1 MRGSIHN
8 NVESESTHEHIWQ
21 YLCESFHLN
30 IAVYLTTPLSRLWLK
45 TQTYLAAPLNIRYI
59 WPHHCQ
65 TFDLS
70 FRWIHLT
77 TLLASLWLES
87 QTLLYRAFVKP
98 LTRISDVFDDTFDK
112 GTKANQITPL
122 TRVKGEGKRRQR
134 QVFVGRQRCT
144 KVCKGGLYC
153 AFDFAFEAR

>member
-1 MRGSIHN
+1 MRGSIH
-8 NVESESTHEHIWQ
+8 TCGKWIHPRA
-21 YLCESFHLN
+21 YLTIPLWVISLEYS
-30 IAVYLTTPLSRLWLK
+30 VYLTTPLSRLWLK
-45 TQTYLAAPLNIRYI
+45 TQTYLAATLNIRYI

-98 LTRISDVFDDTFDK
+98 LTRISDILCRRYYIIARLTS
-112 GTKANQITPL
+112 PL
-122 TRVKGEGKRRQR
+122 KLGKSISA
-134 QVFVGRQRCT
+134 FP
-144 KVCKGGLYC
+144 VCHY
-153 AFDFAFEAR
+153 

>member
-1 MRGSIHN
+1 MRGSIH
-8 NVESESTHEHIWQ
+8 TCGKWIHPRA
-21 YLCESFHLN
+21 YLTIPLWVISLEYS
-30 IAVYLTTPLSRLWLK
+30 VYLTTPLSRLWLK
-45 TQTYLAAPLNIRYI
+45 TQTYLAAPLNIWYI

-77 TLLASLWLES
+77 TLLASLWRES
-87 QTLLYRAFVKP
+87 QTLLYRAFVKS
-98 LTRISDVFDDTFDK
+98 LTRISDIFDDTFDK

-144 KVCKGGLYC
+144 KVCKGGLYR